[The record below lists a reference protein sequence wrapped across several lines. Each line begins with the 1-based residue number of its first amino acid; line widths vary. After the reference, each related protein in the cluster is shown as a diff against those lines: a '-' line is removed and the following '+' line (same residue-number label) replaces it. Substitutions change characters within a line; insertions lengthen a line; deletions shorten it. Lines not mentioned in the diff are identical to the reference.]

1 MRLSIRDIVGI
12 LFGAG
17 LFYLYVS
24 STRPVG
30 WFDSVVGLILFAVGF
45 LFVRKFRGLKR

>member
-1 MRLSIRDIVGI
+1 MSLSIRDIVGM

-30 WFDSVVGLILFAVGF
+30 WFDSVVGLILFAAGF
-45 LFVRKFRGLKR
+45 LFVRQFKGIKR